1 MSTEDSKDALLARLG
16 RTEDWSV
23 AGRDFREVFS
33 EFYPLVLRYFVHQ
46 GFGEEDS
53 RDLAQETMLRVYR
66 NLPAFSGDAQLGTWV
81 FQVTANVSR
90 NAVRTRARHQ
100 RNVPEALLGEWTDRE
115 ADPVDESEGPLRELL
130 TGERSKILTEAL
142 RELPPQMRRCVE
154 LRVHRDLKYREIA
167 ELMRISI
174 ETVKAHLFQARQ
186 ILRSRLSG
194 YFDDTGSGER

>member
-16 RTEDWSV
+16 RTEDWNV
-23 AGRDFREVFS
+23 AGRDFREIFS
-33 EFYPLVLRYFVHQ
+33 ELYPLVLRYFVHH

-81 FQVTANVSR
+81 FQVTANVCR
-90 NAVRTRARHQ
+90 NAVRTRARHK
-100 RNVPEALLGEWTDRE
+100 RSVPEAPLDEWTDRE
-115 ADPVDESEGPLRELL
+115 PDPVDAREGPLREIL
-130 TGERSKILTEAL
+130 TGERAKILTEAL
-142 RELPPQMRRCVE
+142 RDLPPQMRRCVE

-194 YFDDTGSGER
+194 YFDDGSGER